1 MKGLEGPTKTR
12 VPVITWQDHHYVS
25 TPIRSEEGR
34 GRGGENG
41 PRLRKGVKNIANRAA
56 GHWIT
61 HQRAVSLELV
71 G

>member
-1 MKGLEGPTKTR
+1 M
-12 VPVITWQDHHYVS
+12 
-25 TPIRSEEGR
+25 GR
-34 GRGGENG
+34 GEGENG

-56 GHWIT
+56 AAGHWIT

>member
-1 MKGLEGPTKTR
+1 M
-12 VPVITWQDHHYVS
+12 
-25 TPIRSEEGR
+25 GR
-34 GRGGENG
+34 GEGENG

-56 GHWIT
+56 AAAAAGHWIT